1 MDKHLSQKKLTTMY
15 TVMNIIFFTT
25 IFISEIYV
33 ICFQLCFKFDRA
45 GYIILLT
52 QLAVISMRLF
62 IDEYDNQDIEDTW
75 FHSTIFIGG

>member
-1 MDKHLSQKKLTTMY
+1 MDKDLPQKELAAMY

-33 ICFQLCFKFDRA
+33 ICFRLCFKLDRA

-62 IDEYDNQDIEDTW
+62 IDEYDNEDIEDTW
-75 FHSTIFIGG
+75 FQSTILIGG